1 MPPSRQ
7 TLLVRVG
14 CAEQGGLRHLPG
26 DHLGVFPANR
36 EELVRGVLERVE
48 DPPPPEQPLGMESR
62 DGDPAGTEGERGE
75 LGGPRRYGGARGGRG
90 DSTGTGGGQER
101 VPRLRTGER
110 WGGAETWEEKEEG
123 AGEGKGLGGK
133 KREKRNGLGK
143 GTGQN

>member
-14 CAEQGGLRHLPG
+14 CAEQTGLRHLPG

-62 DGDPAGTEGERGE
+62 DGDPAGTGGTRGDW
-75 LGGPRRYGGARGGRG
+75 GKRRRYR
-90 DSTGTGGGQER
+90 SGTGGGPAATDR
-101 VPRLRTGER
+101 GKRKR
-110 WGGAETWEEKEEG
+110 K
-123 AGEGKGLGGK
+123 GKGNKLEQ
-133 KREKRNGLGK
+133 EKRK
-143 GTGQN
+143 